1 MMAFFAH
8 LVDSAQAI
16 SWLGASDSKYGIQ
29 SKHDGFS
36 GRPQD
41 LIQSQKAVEE
51 LNNRIAVEYDFMN
64 EMAVAMRDTADRMEK
79 DLENYTTPSKVKEL
93 ERRIKNL
100 RDKAAQIEA
109 VNNPRI
115 EAKKELF
122 KNAQTYLFGKTGIV
136 EKTTNSKSENTVEA
150 KPEEVKAAAV
160 KKIKDNIFDVI
171 LDLDTLDERK
181 NDILINKDN
190 LKVVSV
196 VGSTKDD
203 LLKSKEFGK
212 EFKDRVKSGT
222 SFTYNGTV
230 YIGEKTVNGIDE
242 ITGKKATAEQILDLV
257 AHELEHAAVDTYIDN
272 EASGAIKREVST
284 INTILNRIT
293 PESKVGNGVS
303 PRARQR
309 IQYVLSKMGSNNN
322 QAIKELVAISQE
334 DTVAAEVLNELNRM
348 AGIKTGGVL
357 SKLISNIW
365 SKVKEL
371 MQSTP
376 IDTLLDNTD
385 VYSLNVAIESIRQ
398 QSRGVE
404 GIGKVKNDTIVD
416 KTTPFDSGAVSKIV
430 SINGEKISISN
441 YTKNIDPIC

>member
-1 MMAFFAH
+1 M
-8 LVDSAQAI
+8 I
-16 SWLGASDSKYGIQ
+16 S
-29 SKHDGFS
+29 
-36 GRPQD
+36 
-41 LIQSQKAVEE
+41 
-51 LNNRIAVEYDFMN
+51 
-64 EMAVAMRDTADRMEK
+64 
-79 DLENYTTPSKVKEL
+79 
-93 ERRIKNL
+93 
-100 RDKAAQIEA
+100 
-109 VNNPRI
+109 
-115 EAKKELF
+115 
-122 KNAQTYLFGKTGIV
+122 
-136 EKTTNSKSENTVEA
+136 
-150 KPEEVKAAAV
+150 
-160 KKIKDNIFDVI
+160 
-171 LDLDTLDERK
+171 DLDTLDERK

-230 YIGEKTVNGIDE
+230 YIGEKTVKGIDE

-257 AHELEHAAVDTYIDN
+257 SHELEHAAVDTYIDN

-284 INTILNRIT
+284 INTILNRIA

-365 SKVKEL
+365 NKVKEL

-385 VYSLNVAIESIRQ
+385 VYSLSVAIESIRQ

-404 GIGKVKNDTIVD
+404 GIGKVKNGTIPD
-416 KTTPFDSGAVSKIV
+416 KTTPFDSGAVNKIV

-441 YTKNIDPIC
+441 YTKNIDQIC